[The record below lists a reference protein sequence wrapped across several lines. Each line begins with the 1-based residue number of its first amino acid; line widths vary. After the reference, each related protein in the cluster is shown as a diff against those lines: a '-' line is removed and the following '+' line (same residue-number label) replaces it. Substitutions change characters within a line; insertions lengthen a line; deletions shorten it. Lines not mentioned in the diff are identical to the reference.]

1 MSTLEAP
8 TESQISNAVGLLRQ
22 SQEKDDHSLF
32 VDLVRI
38 GLSRQLAA
46 RLVEFLPMAYCR
58 VMLQGSGI
66 QFSNSYRRAAQTG
79 ILDAEPIWSAAY
91 NFAGNEV
98 RRGISRSDLLAIA
111 GRSAEFQAINE
122 LLNKG
127 SKLSDVK
134 LTAPFLAW
142 PEAGPDD

>member
-1 MSTLEAP
+1 MPTLEP
-8 TESQISNAVGLLRQ
+8 PDESQISHAVTLLRQ
-22 SQEKDDHSLF
+22 SQEKDDHTLF
-32 VDLVRI
+32 VDLVRT
-38 GLSRQLAA
+38 GVSRQLAA

-58 VMLQGSGI
+58 VMLEDAGI

-79 ILDAEPIWSAAY
+79 ILDADPMWSAAY
-91 NFAGNEV
+91 NFAANEV
-98 RRGISRSDLLAIA
+98 RRGIPRSDLLAIS

-127 SKLSDVK
+127 SKLCDVK

-142 PEAGPDD
+142 PEAGPED